1 MNPAPSADAASV
13 AASSTAPVAPADA
26 APVAALLADILDRVD
41 SWLKFAEAKNLAV
54 SALTG
59 TASGALIGLLRG
71 ADAMAPPVRAAFG
84 GAEMAFLAALATAVW
99 SFRPQ
104 QDPALRPERPPA
116 GEDSDNLYFSGH
128 LAAYSPQELAAEVAR
143 RYGGLAVY
151 DPAHHPQHVALA
163 GQVVANAVIT
173 NAKLRLFNRASGFV
187 LLGLV
192 LVAVGLLLELLS

>member
-1 MNPAPSADAASV
+1 M
-13 AASSTAPVAPADA
+13 TAGPPPGGLPVAVPDA

-71 ADAMAPPVRAAFG
+71 ADAMPPAAVAAFG
-84 GAEMAFLAALATAVW
+84 GSEVAFLAALATAVW

-104 QDPALRPERPPA
+104 QDPAVRPERPPV
-116 GEDSDNLYFSGH
+116 GENSDNLYFSGH
-128 LAAYSPQELAAEVAR
+128 LAAYSPQELTAEVAR
-143 RYGGLAVY
+143 RYAGLAVY
-151 DPAHHPQHVALA
+151 DPAQHPHHVALA
-163 GQVVANAVIT
+163 GQIVANAVIT

-187 LLGLV
+187 LLGLA
-192 LVAVGLLLELLS
+192 LIAVGLLLELLN